1 MIKITTLIISLVTFL
16 NAQAATEEQLN
27 SIYKEATLF
36 VIVFGVMGVISFV
49 YSRRHAK
56 EYKPKKNR
64 PLTWEAVEVNSYF
77 KRPDNWGSCLTT
89 RKEHL
94 IACNGWDEDPLHW
107 RMGPPD
113 VRTE

>member
-36 VIVFGVMGVISFV
+36 VIVFGIMGVISFV

-56 EYKPKKNR
+56 EYKPKKEVIE
-64 PLTWEAVEVNSYF
+64 LTPYQKACKKRLKELKEMLENEVI
-77 KRPDNWGSCLTT
+77 T
-89 RKEHL
+89 
-94 IACNGWDEDPLHW
+94 ADEFEVL
-107 RMGPPD
+107 
-113 VRTE
+113 EKYYQS